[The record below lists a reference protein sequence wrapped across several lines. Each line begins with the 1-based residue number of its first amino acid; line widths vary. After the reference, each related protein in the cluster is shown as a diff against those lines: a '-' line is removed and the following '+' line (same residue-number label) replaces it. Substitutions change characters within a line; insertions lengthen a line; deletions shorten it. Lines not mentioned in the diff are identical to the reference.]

1 MIKRGYGAASRGLW
15 RRLSLVLRSCR
26 PLESS
31 NGWHNKCSHAPKH
44 IWAQFKGN
52 IRDTGCN
59 IMIKRV
65 FTIFILTLLLLF
77 SSPVYSLDTSSKTLE
92 KYTKKISNK
101 FTRTYCNTTK
111 FGISYDGALAFA
123 IGETNKE
130 FKNNKLNK
138 LIDYSLLKNSIVND
152 LENNCQVYDF
162 AITSLE
168 NLKFN

>member
-1 MIKRGYGAASRGLW
+1 MIK
-15 RRLSLVLRSCR
+15 
-26 PLESS
+26 
-31 NGWHNKCSHAPKH
+31 K
-44 IWAQFKGN
+44 
-52 IRDTGCN
+52 
-59 IMIKRV
+59 V
-65 FTIFILTLLLLF
+65 FAIFTLTLVFLF

-111 FGISYDGALAFA
+111 FGISHEGALAFA

-138 LIDYSLLKNSIVND
+138 LIDYSLLKNSIVDD

-162 AITSLE
+162 EISNLE

>member
-1 MIKRGYGAASRGLW
+1 MIK
-15 RRLSLVLRSCR
+15 
-26 PLESS
+26 
-31 NGWHNKCSHAPKH
+31 K
-44 IWAQFKGN
+44 
-52 IRDTGCN
+52 
-59 IMIKRV
+59 V
-65 FTIFILTLLLLF
+65 FAIFILTLLLLF
-77 SSPVYSLDTSSKTLE
+77 SSPVYSIDTSSKNLE

-138 LIDYSLLKNSIVND
+138 FIDYSLLKNSIVND

-162 AITSLE
+162 AISKLE

>member
-1 MIKRGYGAASRGLW
+1 
-15 RRLSLVLRSCR
+15 
-26 PLESS
+26 
-31 NGWHNKCSHAPKH
+31 
-44 IWAQFKGN
+44 
-52 IRDTGCN
+52 
-59 IMIKRV
+59 MIKRV
-65 FTIFILTLLLLF
+65 FAIFTLTLLFLF
-77 SSPVYSLDTSSKTLE
+77 SNPVYSLDTSSITLE

-111 FGISYDGALAFA
+111 FGISYEGALAFA

-138 LIDYSLLKNSIVND
+138 LIDYSFLKNSIVND

-162 AITSLE
+162 EISNLE

>member
-1 MIKRGYGAASRGLW
+1 
-15 RRLSLVLRSCR
+15 
-26 PLESS
+26 
-31 NGWHNKCSHAPKH
+31 
-44 IWAQFKGN
+44 
-52 IRDTGCN
+52 
-59 IMIKRV
+59 MIKRV
-65 FTIFILTLLLLF
+65 FVIFTLTLLFLF

-92 KYTKKISNK
+92 KYTKKISSK

-111 FGISYDGALAFA
+111 FGISYEGALAFA

-138 LIDYSLLKNSIVND
+138 LIDYSLLKNSIDND

-162 AITSLE
+162 ALSNLK

>member
-1 MIKRGYGAASRGLW
+1 ML
-15 RRLSLVLRSCR
+15 
-26 PLESS
+26 
-31 NGWHNKCSHAPKH
+31 
-44 IWAQFKGN
+44 F
-52 IRDTGCN
+52 
-59 IMIKRV
+59 
-65 FTIFILTLLLLF
+65 LF
-77 SSPVYSLDTSSKTLE
+77 SSPVFSLDNYSITLE

-111 FGISYDGALAFA
+111 FGISYEGALAFA

-138 LIDYSLLKNSIVND
+138 LIDYSLLKSSIVND

-162 AITSLE
+162 ATSNLD

>member
-1 MIKRGYGAASRGLW
+1 MNKRI
-15 RRLSLVLRSCR
+15 LS
-26 PLESS
+26 
-31 NGWHNKCSHAPKH
+31 
-44 IWAQFKGN
+44 I
-52 IRDTGCN
+52 
-59 IMIKRV
+59 
-65 FTIFILTLLLLF
+65 FTLTLILLF

-92 KYTKKISNK
+92 KYTRKISNK

-111 FGISYDGALAFA
+111 FGISYEGALSFA

-138 LIDYSLLKNSIVND
+138 LIDYSLLKNSIIND

-162 AITSLE
+162 AISNLE

>member
-1 MIKRGYGAASRGLW
+1 MI
-15 RRLSLVLRSCR
+15 
-26 PLESS
+26 
-31 NGWHNKCSHAPKH
+31 N
-44 IWAQFKGN
+44 
-52 IRDTGCN
+52 
-59 IMIKRV
+59 RV
-65 FTIFILTLLLLF
+65 FAIFTLTLLFLV

-111 FGISYDGALAFA
+111 FCISYEGALAFA

-162 AITSLE
+162 DIRNLE

>member
-1 MIKRGYGAASRGLW
+1 
-15 RRLSLVLRSCR
+15 
-26 PLESS
+26 
-31 NGWHNKCSHAPKH
+31 
-44 IWAQFKGN
+44 
-52 IRDTGCN
+52 
-59 IMIKRV
+59 MIKRV

-77 SSPVYSLDTSSKTLE
+77 SSPVFSLDTSFKNVE

-101 FTRTYCNTTK
+101 FTRTYCNTSK
-111 FGISYDGALAFA
+111 FGISYEGALAFA

-138 LIDYSLLKNSIVND
+138 FIDYSLLKNSIVND

-162 AITSLE
+162 AISNLE